1 VKILLSVIIL
11 STIIVY
17 SPIVKDEA
25 IWIDD
30 FESMGLED
38 WHGRSS
44 DFHKIYNI
52 DSLSD
57 TSFLS
62 ASSLGSDNFII
73 KKVKVDL
80 VEYPYLNW
88 KWRAKTLPLNGDESQ
103 KSTCD
108 IAASVIVVLRA
119 SKWRPRSIKYTWSTT
134 LPKSTI
140 CKSPFAIWPSRTD
153 IIVMQSG
160 DEKLN
165 EWTSEKVNVLDHYKT
180 FYNKKNVK
188 SKKVEAFVIMT
199 DSDNTKSLSEA
210 DYDDIFFSKN

>member
-1 VKILLSVIIL
+1 MKLLFSVIVLSSLIL
-11 STIIVY
+11 YVPTEKEEV
-17 SPIVKDEA
+17 

-30 FESMGLED
+30 FESKELND
-38 WHGRSS
+38 WYGRSS
-44 DFHKIYNI
+44 DYQKIYKI
-52 DSLSD
+52 DSLSGA
-57 TSFLS
+57 SYLS
-62 ASSLGSDNFII
+62 ASSLGSDNFLI

-88 KWRAKTLPLNGDESQ
+88 KWRAKTLPIDGDESQ

-134 LPKSTI
+134 LPKSTV
-140 CKSPFAIWPSRTD
+140 CKSPFAFWPSRTD

-160 DEKLN
+160 DENLN
-165 EWTSEKVNVLDHYKT
+165 QWTTEKVNVLDHYKM
-180 FYNKKNVK
+180 FYNKKKVK

-199 DSDNTKSLSEA
+199 DSDNTNSLSEA